1 MDTHSAA
8 QVEHSHPTPGL
19 YLKIAVVLFVL
30 TALEVLT
37 FEGGRGGLGPALQP
51 IFEPIVVLILVV
63 FSGAKFILVA
73 MFYMHLKQDPKL
85 LSNLFLWPLVIAA
98 VIIASLIVLLSYWR
112 VVGGM
117 ASPNAALH

>member
-1 MDTHSAA
+1 MATHSPAHA
-8 QVEHSHPTPGL
+8 EHSHPTPGL
-19 YLKIAVVLFVL
+19 YIKIAVVLFVL

-73 MFYMHLKQDPKL
+73 MFYMHLKQDPKV
-85 LSNLFLWPLVIAA
+85 LSNLFIWPLVIAA
-98 VIIASLIVLLSYWR
+98 GLLAALIILLSYWR

-117 ASPNAALH
+117 VSPSAGG

>member
-1 MDTHSAA
+1 MDTHSSAHA
-8 QVEHSHPTPGL
+8 EHSHPTPGL

-51 IFEPIVVLILVV
+51 VFEPIVVLILVV

-73 MFYMHLKQDPKL
+73 MFYMHLKQDGAL
-85 LSNLFLWPLVIAA
+85 LSNLFIWPLVIAA
-98 VIIASLIVLLSYWR
+98 GVIAALIVLLSYWR

-117 ASPNAALH
+117 PAPELGS

>member
-1 MDTHSAA
+1 MATHSPAHA
-8 QVEHSHPTPGL
+8 EHSHPNPGL
-19 YLKIAVVLFVL
+19 YVKIAVVLFVL

-51 IFEPIVVLILVV
+51 TFEPIVVLILVV

-73 MFYMHLKQDPKL
+73 MFYMHLNQDPKV
-85 LSNLFLWPLVIAA
+85 LSNLFIWPLVIAA
-98 VIIASLIVLLSYWR
+98 GLLAALIILLSYWR

-117 ASPNAALH
+117 AAPSAGG